1 MQEGGPDDDPEAEDK
16 EEAALEDLEVE
27 VESAV
32 EDASIFPEV
41 GQVNL
46 GVACCLLGRC

>member
-32 EDASIFPEV
+32 EDAPDASIFPEV

-46 GVACCLLGRC
+46 GASCR